1 MENIPQKEPNDS
13 EPEIKKYRNKKKR
26 YISMP
31 CFPKPDR
38 RYSTKP
44 VHSLELSIYIL
55 KIVILINKSKY
66 ILPEFQFINGQP
78 TTNAF

>member
-1 MENIPQKEPNDS
+1 
-13 EPEIKKYRNKKKR
+13 
-26 YISMP
+26 MP

-66 ILPEFQFINGQP
+66 ILPKFQFINGQP
-78 TTNAF
+78 TTNTF